1 MSSKISSS
9 SGLRQSGNS
18 DHDPKTSACPLN
30 DTFPENA
37 NANSH
42 APMNSARPNTRS
54 IKKQPTSQPT
64 WIVPAHSS
72 DLPAIRDLLIS
83 VFQTPISA
91 DFDAIHDNPWHDLS
105 DRLLM
110 KIKGEV
116 SAHIHITS
124 HFIRF
129 GRSKIQVGR
138 IHHLVTTPERR
149 SNGLA
154 THLLRAAEDQINE
167 DGASLGMLRTQAV
180 GFFARHGWIPCQSHL
195 VTSASPRDVLAHLDI
210 INIPTSHSRPL
221 KPLTQHSIR
230 LWRQF
235 EQSSLMR
242 IYQKNTSHACGPVI
256 RSPGYWRWLLS
267 CDGYDRIYVAID
279 GPDRI
284 HLNEDASQIIGYA
297 VMRNNQ
303 IIEFHTSCDNG
314 DVERHLLS
322 RICADAIERDDYS
335 IELCAMAT
343 ERLHKL
349 ILDAR
354 GTERPCK
361 NTLMMKAFDPLAFF
375 HQIRP
380 ELHLRSTAASLRR
393 PRELG
398 LVIGNQNFRIKLTQR
413 GARIS
418 ERQPGRSFL
427 AIPMNDFQNLL
438 LGQQE
443 VANAVRTKRW
453 TASTRMA
460 IQTASAI
467 FPTCPIWSSPW
478 DDI

>member
-1 MSSKISSS
+1 MVSKIPSRFASD
-9 SGLRQSGNS
+9 QSGDS
-18 DHDPKTSACPLN
+18 DHDAKTSSCPLD
-30 DTFPENA
+30 DTFPENT

-42 APMNSARPNTRS
+42 APMNSARLNTAS
-54 IKKQPTSQPT
+54 IKKQPTGQPT

-83 VFQTPISA
+83 VFQKPMSA
-91 DFDAIHDNPWHDLS
+91 DFDSIHDNPEHDLS

-110 KIKGEV
+110 KIRGEL
-116 SAHIHITS
+116 SAHVHVTS

-129 GRSKIQVGR
+129 GRLKIQIGR
-138 IHHLVTTPERR
+138 IHHLVTSPERR
-149 SNGLA
+149 GNGLA
-154 THLLRAAEDQINE
+154 THLLRAAEDQMNE

-210 INIPTSHSRPL
+210 INIPTSHPKPL
-221 KPLTQHSIR
+221 KPPIQRSVR

-242 IYQKNTSHACGPVI
+242 IYQKNTSCACGPLI
-256 RSPGYWRWLLS
+256 RSPCYWRWLLS

-284 HLNEDASQIIGYA
+284 NLNNHSSQIIGYA

-303 IIEFHTSCDNG
+303 IIEFHTTDRNG

-322 RICADAIERDDYS
+322 RVCADAIERDDYS
-335 IELCAMAT
+335 IKLCAMAT
-343 ERLHKL
+343 ERLHEL
-349 ILDAR
+349 ILDAG
-354 GTERPCK
+354 GTERHCK
-361 NTLMMKAFDPLAFF
+361 NTLMMKLLDPLAFF
-375 HQIRP
+375 HRMRS
-380 ELHLRSTAASLRR
+380 ELHLRSTAASLRC

-398 LVIGNQNFRIKLTQR
+398 LVVGDQNFRIKLTR
-413 GARIS
+413 HSARIS
-418 ERQPGRSFL
+418 ERRPGRSFL

-453 TASTRMA
+453 TASTRVA

-467 FPTCPIWSSPW
+467 FPTYPIWSSSW